1 MHFVR
6 NVDLSALIE
15 KQPVRTL
22 AELQDAGVPAH
33 VVRYAVEQGQLYRLF
48 RGVVCN
54 STIAIEQGVDEVA
67 IHLLTG
73 GIVWGLS
80 AGQRH
85 EISDAMPNKLELL
98 VPHESSR
105 APAGLPVLFT
115 RTRNPENLVAGVEQR
130 ETEFGMSYPM
140 TDEAR
145 TIVDLYRVPAHR
157 QHARD
162 ALMTYLA
169 RGGPPDAVGEYA
181 RKFGQWDKVGPHI
194 EMAWEMQERGM
205 KP

>member
-1 MHFVR
+1 VPL
-6 NVDLSALIE
+6 NELLSSLIE
-15 KQPVRTL
+15 QQPVRTVADLL
-22 AELQDAGVPAH
+22 ACGVSPKAL
-33 VVRYAVEQGQLYRLF
+33 RYALDQGKLY
-48 RGVVCN
+48 
-54 STIAIEQGVDEVA
+54 
-67 IHLLTG
+67 LLTG

-85 EISDAMPNKLELL
+85 ELSDAMPNKLEVL
-98 VPHESSR
+98 VPHSVTR

-115 RTRNPENLVAGVEQR
+115 RTRDPENITVGVEQR
-130 ETEFGMSYPM
+130 ETEFGMTYPI

-145 TIVDLYRVPAHR
+145 TIVDLYRIPAHR

-169 RGGPPDAVGEYA
+169 RGGPPDAIGEYA
-181 RKFGQWDKVGPHI
+181 RNFGQWDRVGPHI